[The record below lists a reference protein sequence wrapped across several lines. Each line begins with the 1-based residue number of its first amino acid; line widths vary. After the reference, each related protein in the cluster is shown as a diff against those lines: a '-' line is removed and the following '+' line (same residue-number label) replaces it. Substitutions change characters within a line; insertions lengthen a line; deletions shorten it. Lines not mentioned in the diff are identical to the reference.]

1 MWRELDAPDPTQ
13 AMTFHSTYSEEAR
26 EILDAEGPKY
36 QYGHGCLSDGVIGS
50 WMA

>member
-1 MWRELDAPDPTQ
+1 MPELDAPDPTQ